1 MQYDDD
7 VEESNVT
14 SKIEKDGFCGARP
27 NVPQK
32 PQLRTGAREGA
43 SDMIHAKEKFEQ
55 EVADE
60 EDFDDFDDPMMF
72 IERQDSMG
80 QRDASAF

>member
-14 SKIEKDGFCGARP
+14 NKIEKDGFCGERP
-27 NVPQK
+27 KVAQK

-55 EVADE
+55 EAE
-60 EDFDDFDDPMMF
+60 EEEFDDFDDPMMF
-72 IERQDSMG
+72 IERQDANG
-80 QRDASAF
+80 QRDRSEF